1 MIEGTNLHIV
11 QEPRL
16 QVHIVTPAGS
26 ERRRRRQTVEVIK
39 SPVRNLNIEKLSSFR
54 GKMYCHYIGWCIGK
68 CPLYRGVLYHYYL
81 QLSLT

>member
-1 MIEGTNLHIV
+1 MYMYSHELSGVYSHSGGTVYMIEGTNLHIV

-39 SPVRNLNIEKLSSFR
+39 SPVRNLI
-54 GKMYCHYIGWCIGK
+54 
-68 CPLYRGVLYHYYL
+68 
-81 QLSLT
+81 